1 MAARP
6 EPPVIR
12 LERMRFSDVEAVAEI
27 ERAAYAF
34 PWTTGMFAD
43 CIGSGHEC
51 WVARERAEILGYAVL
66 AAGAGEAHLLNVCVR
81 PTRRRRGHGTALV
94 RHMIDRAAGCN
105 ARTLFLEV
113 RPSNTAAR
121 RMYEDLGFREV
132 GRRRN
137 YYPAAEGREDA
148 EILALSL

>member
-1 MAARP
+1 
-6 EPPVIR
+6 
-12 LERMRFSDVEAVAEI
+12 MRFSDVEAVARI

-34 PWTTGMFAD
+34 PWTPGMFAD

-51 WVARERAEILGYAVL
+51 WVAREGQAILGYAIL
-66 AAGAGEAHLLNVCVR
+66 AAGVGEAHLLNVCVQ
-81 PTRRRRGHGTALV
+81 PALRRRGHGTALV
-94 RHMIDRAAGCN
+94 RHMIDRAVGCD

-137 YYPAAEGREDA
+137 YYPAAEQREDA
-148 EILALSL
+148 LVLTLSL